1 MSYEAPY
8 KGLKVVDLSQG
19 VAGPYTGMLMAQ
31 YGADV
36 VKVEPLDGDWARS
49 ISTRYEDH
57 SAFSVP
63 ANLGKRSIALDLKTE
78 DGKTVLRQLLK
89 DADVFIEGFRPGVIQ
104 RLSFG
109 YDAVSKANPGILYLS
124 ISGFGQTGPMAER
137 PAMDPVLQAFT
148 GLMSVNKGN
157 DGIPHRINV
166 IVCDMATSLYAFQ
179 ALSAALYAKRG
190 MMPGRYLDA
199 NLMQGTACL
208 QVVRIIANYLDKGV
222 IKPGRYP
229 AGTFVTA
236 DGWMNVLM
244 LRDREWPPFCDM
256 MGRPELADD
265 LRYATN
271 KARLENLDEL
281 SVIVVKAFAEHD
293 GDWWSERF
301 TAAGTMNEQVNDH
314 LKFLEHPQVAATGL
328 IAWLDQPGIGK
339 VPVPNVPGLQPLVPG
354 SPLAISPT
362 VGEHSAEILGAL
374 GYKPDA
380 VAAFAARGVINA
392 GATA

>member
-1 MSYEAPY
+1 MSYDAPY

-63 ANLGKRSIALDLKTE
+63 SNLGKRSIALDLKAE
-78 DGKTVLRQLLK
+78 EGKTVLRQLLK
-89 DADVFIEGFRPGVIQ
+89 DADVFIEGFRPGVTG
-104 RLSFG
+104 RLGFG
-109 YDAVSKANPGILYLS
+109 YDAVSAINPGILYLS

-148 GLMSVNKGN
+148 GLMSVNQGN

-179 ALSAALYAKRG
+179 ALSAALYAKRDTAE
-190 MMPGRYLDA
+190 GRYLDV

-208 QVVRIIANYLDKGV
+208 QVVRIISNYLDGGV

-229 AGTFVTA
+229 AGTFVTK

-256 MGRPELADD
+256 MERPDMAGDP
-265 LRYATN
+265 RYATN
-271 KARLENLDEL
+271 KARLENLDEF
-281 SVIVVKAFAEHD
+281 SAIVIEEFAKRT

-301 TAAGTMNEQVNDH
+301 TAAGTMHEQVNDH

-328 IAWLDQPGIGK
+328 IAWIEQPGIGK
-339 VPVPNVPGLQPLVPG
+339 VPIPNAPGIQPLIQG
-354 SPLAISPT
+354 SPLAMSPT

-374 GYKPDA
+374 GYDA
-380 VAAFAARGVINA
+380 AAITEFAARGIVNPSA
-392 GATA
+392 AA